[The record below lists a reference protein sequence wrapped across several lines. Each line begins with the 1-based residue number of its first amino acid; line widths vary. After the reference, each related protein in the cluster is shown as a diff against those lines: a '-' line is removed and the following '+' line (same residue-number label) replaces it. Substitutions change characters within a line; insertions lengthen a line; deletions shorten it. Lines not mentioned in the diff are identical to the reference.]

1 MKNKALTLKEFN
13 ALYTLEV
20 VSTKKAAVKDNL
32 LELGYQNDQANQ
44 TYRIITHA
52 TKEVVFEFDTDSDE
66 KFIRTLMERFKIKE
80 LELYFT
86 CD

>member
-32 LELGYQNDQANQ
+32 LELGYQNDQDNQ

>member
-20 VSTKKAAVKDNL
+20 ASTKKAAVKDNL
-32 LELGYQNDQANQ
+32 MELDYQNDQANQ
-44 TYRIITHA
+44 TYRIITSD
-52 TKEVVFEFDTDSDE
+52 TKEVVFEFETDTDE
-66 KFIRTLMERFKIKE
+66 KFIRALMERFKITE
-80 LELYFT
+80 LELYYM

>member
-1 MKNKALTLKEFN
+1 MKNKSLTLKEFN
-13 ALYTLEV
+13 ALYTLDV

-32 LELGYQNDQANQ
+32 LELDYQNDQGSQ

-52 TKEVVFEFDTDSDE
+52 TKEVVFEFDTDTDE
-66 KFIRTLMERFKIKE
+66 KFIRALMERFKIKE
-80 LELYFT
+80 LELYYM